1 MPLKIA
7 LVDDESAARA
17 ALRQLLQVHCPQ
29 TIVVGEAG
37 SVAEGLALLRHTP
50 PDLLLLDVEMEDG
63 TGFDLLEQARPLPCL
78 VVFVTAHD
86 EFAVRAFRCNAIDY
100 LLKPINPDDLVA
112 AVQKAQQGI
121 EHTQLYQ
128 RIEALLQTTAIGR
141 IERITLH
148 TSKGLVFI
156 HISDI
161 ACVESCGNYA
171 FVHLTSGERHLDAR
185 NLKEYEEML
194 PYPAF
199 ARAHQSF
206 IVQVALV
213 QQWLK
218 GETDDLVLSTGMR
231 VPVSRRR
238 REMLQRLLK

>member
-7 LVDDESAARA
+7 LVDDEPTARA
-17 ALRQLLQVHCPQ
+17 ALRQLLRVHCPQ
-29 TIVVGEAG
+29 TVVVGEAG
-37 SVAEGLALLRHTP
+37 SVAEGLALLRQSP
-50 PDLLLLDVEMEDG
+50 PELLLLDVEMEDG

-78 VVFVTAHD
+78 LVFVTAHD

-100 LLKPINPDDLVA
+100 LLKPVNPDDLAA

-121 EHTQLYQ
+121 EHTQLYH
-128 RIEALLQTTAIGR
+128 RIEALLHTAAVGR
-141 IERITLH
+141 IERMVLH
-148 TSKGLVFI
+148 TPKGLVFI
-156 HISDI
+156 HTSDI

-185 NLKEYEEML
+185 NLKEYEEVL

-199 ARAHQSF
+199 VRTHQSF

-213 QQWLK
+213 RQWLK
-218 GETDDLVLSTGMR
+218 GESDDLMLSTGMR

-238 REMLQRLLK
+238 REVLLRLLA